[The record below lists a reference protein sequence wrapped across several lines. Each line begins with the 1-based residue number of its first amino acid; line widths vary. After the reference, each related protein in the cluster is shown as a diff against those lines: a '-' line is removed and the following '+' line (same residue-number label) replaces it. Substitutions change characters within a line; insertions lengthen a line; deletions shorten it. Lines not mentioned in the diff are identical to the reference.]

1 MSQRKVSN
9 SLLTFNQVMNDI
21 NTWLVDE
28 DCDRD
33 EVEGG
38 LVEMKKNNSDPTE
51 QFILED
57 KVTENIEKGEEQALN
72 P

>member
-9 SLLTFNQVMNDI
+9 SPLTFNQVMNDI

-51 QFILED
+51 QFVLED